1 MKIEMVTQQQ
11 QFIEFLLLDSSLS
24 HEDDS
29 PNKRGK
35 QDKGLS
41 GESILGILPVLFRI
55 SKQRH

>member
-1 MKIEMVTQQQ
+1 MVTQQQ

>member
-1 MKIEMVTQQQ
+1 MVTQQQ

-24 HEDDS
+24 HEGDS

-35 QDKGLS
+35 QDNGLS

-55 SKQRH
+55 